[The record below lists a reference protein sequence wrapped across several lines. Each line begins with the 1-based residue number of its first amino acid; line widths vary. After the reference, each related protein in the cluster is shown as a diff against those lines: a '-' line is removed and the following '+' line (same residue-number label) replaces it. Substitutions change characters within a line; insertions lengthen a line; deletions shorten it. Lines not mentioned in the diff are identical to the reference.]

1 MNCYLAAGEV
11 RDQFSAMK
19 LVAEESLARCEYERT
34 LEHFNRT
41 LFFLADH
48 LDQLTTHQQICEVRC
63 CRAELLVQLGRWDQ
77 AMEDIDRII
86 GRTGTDVPTEILIR
100 AYICGAQ
107 VAAYYGDFTQAVSIL
122 ESALEENRKLPNTT
136 SESKQPDSPKQEAI
150 ESSIQLELG
159 TIYARI
165 GEIELARN
173 CFNAIEIRIGRVDSS
188 TLSNSDRLVLA
199 ASHVQIGLSLFREGR
214 LEEAKQNYLTTLR
227 LCQAIENSTKLEADT
242 YRYLGILCNTQGKN
256 LESLR
261 HHHRALRIYLN
272 LKLSL
277 GQAKTYSSIGQSC
290 LDLSRLEEA
299 LYFTHKAEKI
309 SRRLGA
315 EAEVAAI
322 YGKLG
327 NLYLQMGDYGRAV
340 DFHLKDVE
348 MCRRFGNYR
357 AIAYAMHNLG
367 LSYRKKGETNEA
379 FHYLQESLSRFIEL
393 GDPLQATRLHL
404 DLARTFLD
412 RSRIQE
418 AHGQLLLAKALIE
431 KSPHN
436 PHQGYFYLLQG
447 TTARLDHQLAES
459 QNALAQSL
467 NHLQEQNSS
476 GHLAYAHFELG
487 MLTSELNQKSVALMH
502 FKEALRVSRAQEL
515 RQVMIDCIQ
524 QIEMLDELELMQVL
538 IEDVVTSQR
547 PTDSGRIDD
556 T

>member
-1 MNCYLAAGEV
+1 LNSYLAEGELKE
-11 RDQFSAMK
+11 QFSAMK
-19 LVAEESLARCEYERT
+19 LVAEEALARYEYERT

-48 LDQLTTHQQICEVRC
+48 LDQATTYQQICEVRC

-86 GRTGTDVPTEILIR
+86 GRTGTDVPAEILIR

-122 ESALEENRKLPNTT
+122 ESALDEHRKLQPARTEVASFAT
-136 SESKQPDSPKQEAI
+136 SAMESA
-150 ESSIQLELG
+150 IQLELG

-173 CFNAIEIRIGRVDSS
+173 CFNSIDARIGQ
-188 TLSNSDRLVLA
+188 SDPDKLCNEERLVLA
-199 ASHVQIGLSLFREGR
+199 ASHAQIGLSLFREGR
-214 LEEAKQNYLTTLR
+214 LEESKQNYPTTLR
-227 LCQAIENSTKLEADT
+227 LCQTIDNSTKLEADT

-327 NLYLQMGDYGRAV
+327 NLYVQMGDYGRAV

-357 AIAYAMHNLG
+357 AIAYAMNNLG
-367 LSYRKKGETNEA
+367 LSYRKKGEANEA
-379 FHYLQESLSRFIEL
+379 LHYLQESLSRFIEL

-418 AHGQLLLAKALIE
+418 AQNQLDLAKGLIE

-436 PHQGYFYLLQG
+436 PHQGYYYLLQG
-447 TTARLDHQLAES
+447 TTARLDHQLTESQLALAES
-459 QNALAQSL
+459 LK
-467 NHLQEQNSS
+467 HLQDQNSS

-487 MLTSELNQKSVALMH
+487 MLNSELNQKTVALMH

-547 PTDSGRIDD
+547 PVDSGRTDD
-556 T
+556 P